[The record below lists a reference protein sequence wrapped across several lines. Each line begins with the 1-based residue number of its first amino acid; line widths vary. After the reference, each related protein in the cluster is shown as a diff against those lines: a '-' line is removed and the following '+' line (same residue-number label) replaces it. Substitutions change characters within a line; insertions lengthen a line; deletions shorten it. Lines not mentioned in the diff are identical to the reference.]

1 MTTATS
7 EFKNIKLH
15 YFSVVKG
22 STTMGRGE
30 FVRLLLEDAGV
41 DFEYVKYNAA
51 EWKEV
56 KQQLIADKVRG
67 PTMPY
72 LSVDGKYY
80 GKTLPIMR
88 FISHKLGKYE
98 GRNDEENQ
106 LLDAYSDAI
115 MDWAFRWAIASFND
129 PTEEQKQNYKDNV
142 AANAYKLFEDVLSDT
157 EGPYLLGENI
167 SYADFVLYHMMEDD
181 GSAIN
186 AVSQPYLSAFVQAIQ
201 SRPNMK
207 KYLATDRK

>member
-1 MTTATS
+1 
-7 EFKNIKLH
+7 
-15 YFSVVKG
+15 
-22 STTMGRGE
+22 MGRGE
-30 FVRLLLEDAGV
+30 FIRLLLEDAGI
-41 DFEYVKYNAA
+41 DFEYIKYNAA

-56 KQQLIADKVRG
+56 KQQLVADKIRG

-72 LSVDGKYY
+72 ILVNGEYY
-80 GKTLPIMR
+80 GKTVPIMR
-88 FISHKLGKYE
+88 FISRKLGKYE
-98 GRNDEENQ
+98 GRNDQENQ

-115 MDWAFRWAIASFND
+115 MDWAFRWAMASFGD
-129 PTEEQKQNYKDNV
+129 VTEEQKQTYKDTH
-142 AANAYKLFEDVLSDT
+142 AANAYKSFEEILSDT

-181 GSAIN
+181 GSAID
-186 AVSQPYLSAFVQAIQ
+186 AATQPHLSAFVQAVE